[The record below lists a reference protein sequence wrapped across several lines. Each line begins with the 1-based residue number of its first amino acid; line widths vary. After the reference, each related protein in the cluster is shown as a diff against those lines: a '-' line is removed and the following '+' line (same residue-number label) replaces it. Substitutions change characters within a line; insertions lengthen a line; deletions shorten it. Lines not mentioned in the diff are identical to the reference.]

1 MWLHKGRIPQVAAE
15 MVGALVKAGDVEAES
30 PREVQL
36 DVESVLNQYLNDVHD
51 INERAK
57 DMAAA
62 RGARGAEVGRMRK
75 LIADQKKIPIG
86 DDAIDYLLDQLIE
99 ILMHSHNVDEVY
111 APDFELRRKMRDPLR
126 REQAAEESLDGE
138 VRGRL
143 KHVQEGTQMWEIE
156 YRRMLE
162 DIKRR
167 KGL

>member
-1 MWLHKGRIPQVAAE
+1 MWLHKARIPHIATE
-15 MVGALVKAGDVEAES
+15 IVGPLVKGGDIETES

-36 DVESVLNQYLNDVHD
+36 DVEAVLNQYLADLQE
-51 INERAK
+51 INERAR
-57 DMAAA
+57 DLAAQRGSQGAEAA
-62 RGARGAEVGRMRK
+62 RIRK
-75 LIADQKKIPIG
+75 LIADQKKIAIG
-86 DDAIDYLLDQLIE
+86 DDAIDYLLDQLVE
-99 ILMHSHNVDEVY
+99 MLMHSHNVDEVY

-126 REQAAEESLDGE
+126 REQAAEDDLEQE